1 MNGKIRLEPLAFL
14 KWLVMSLVGVL
25 LWQTFSVQVLNREV
39 YQTQA
44 KNMVT
49 STRNVHA
56 ERGRIMDRNGTVLAD
71 NYRDTTNKMLDYS
84 RIFLHG
90 QLASQVVGK
99 LDFSGRGNMG
109 LERTFDVKLSGVSG
123 IRVGVDGQKAV
134 RVKKTVGD
142 SVKTVIEIQKHE
154 IFTQSR
160 EVAKAEPGLNMVTTI
175 DGNMQEIVE
184 KALKDGVN
192 EFEAKSASA
201 VIVEPYTGEILAMA
215 SYPTFDPNSRT
226 QGVGRMAKNEIV
238 SLSYEPGSTFKVIT
252 AAAAL
257 ENKVVPP
264 TRVFENEGRCW
275 TWNPKSEKICDT
287 HVYGDMD
294 MSEAMVQ
301 SSNIVFAKIAAEVGA
316 DRLYNMARAFGFGM
330 PTSEFFQGEEQG
342 RLLRPYELTRDD
354 RTLKTMGFGHA
365 ISVTPIQM
373 AMAYAAVA
381 NGGVLMEPMIIRE
394 WRDAQGNVVE
404 KNKPKEV
411 RRVISESTAAQ
422 IRSMLYRV
430 VNSGTA
436 KKVVSK
442 KLPDVLFGG
451 KTGTAEKF
459 NQETQKY
466 DRDHQVA
473 SFIGLAP
480 IEDTRYVC
488 LVLVDDPQGKHVG
501 GLTAGPIF
509 RRIMEG
515 IYYHPEASPASY
527 NLAQVK
533 RHNPCDVD
541 FMGATADAAKKL
553 ASDNGCKVA
562 FVGEGTRVVSQNVDY
577 TGEAGVVLSLGE
589 MVASKM
595 PDLKGLSLRDAMEI
609 MGNIRVNVEYEGK
622 GRVVSQSPKP
632 EEMLQK
638 GTTCKLTLKEKG

>member
-1 MNGKIRLEPLAFL
+1 MNNKIKIEPLAFL

-25 LWQTFSVQVLNREV
+25 LWQTFSIQVLNREV
-39 YQTQA
+39 YQTKA

-49 STRNVHA
+49 STRNVYA
-56 ERGRIMDRNGTVLAD
+56 DRGRIMDRNGVVLAD
-71 NYRDTTNKMLDYS
+71 NFRDTTNKIDYS

-99 LDFSGRGNMG
+99 VDFNGHGNMG
-109 LERTFDVKLSGVSG
+109 LERTFDTKLSGISG
-123 IRVGVDGQKAV
+123 IRVGVDGQAV
-134 RVKKTVGD
+134 ETVTSTEGD
-142 SVKTVIEIQKHE
+142 SVKKVRVIVKREIYAR
-154 IFTQSR
+154 TR
-160 EVAKAEPGLNMVTTI
+160 EVAKAEPGLNLVLTI

-201 VIVEPYTGEILAMA
+201 VVVEPYTGEILAMA
-215 SYPTFDPNSRT
+215 SYPTFDPNSKT
-226 QGVGRMAKNEIV
+226 QGVGRMSKNEIV

-257 ENKVVPP
+257 ENKIVPP
-264 TRVFENEGRCW
+264 TRIFENEGRCW

-316 DRLYNMARAFGFGM
+316 EKLYFMARNFGFGM
-330 PTSEFFQGEEQG
+330 PTSEYFQGEEKG
-342 RLLRPYELTRDD
+342 RLLMPYELTRDD

-381 NGGVLMEPMIIRE
+381 NGGVLMEPMIVRE
-394 WRDAQGNVVE
+394 WVDANGNVVE
-404 KNKPKEV
+404 KNKPTEV
-411 RRVISESTAAQ
+411 RRVISESTAAT
-422 IRSMLYRV
+422 IRSMLFRV

-442 KLPDVLFGG
+442 KLPDVFFGG

-480 IEDTRYVC
+480 VENTRYVC

-515 IYYHPEASPASY
+515 IYYHPKISPASY

-533 RHNPCDVD
+533 KSNPCDVD
-541 FMGATADAAKKL
+541 FMGLTADAAKKL
-553 ASDNGCKVA
+553 ASDKGCKVA
-562 FVGEGTRVVSQNVDY
+562 FTGAGVRVVSQNLDV
-577 TGEAGVVLSLGE
+577 TGESGVVLSLGE

-622 GRVVSQSPKP
+622 GRVVAQTPKP
-632 EEMLQK
+632 EELLQK
-638 GTTCKLTLKEKG
+638 GTTCKLTLKERG

>member
-1 MNGKIRLEPLAFL
+1 MNGKIKIEPLAFL

-25 LWQTFSVQVLNREV
+25 LWQTFSIQVLNREV
-39 YQTQA
+39 YQTKA

-49 STRNVHA
+49 STRNVYA
-56 ERGRIMDRNGTVLAD
+56 DRGRIMDRNGVVLAD
-71 NYRDTTNKMLDYS
+71 NFRDTTNKIDYS

-99 LDFSGRGNMG
+99 VDFNGHGNMG
-109 LERTFDVKLSGVSG
+109 LERTFDTKLSGITG
-123 IRVGVDGQKAV
+123 IRVGVDGQAV
-134 RVKKTVGD
+134 ETVTATEGD
-142 SVKTVIEIQKHE
+142 SVKKVKVFVKREIYAR
-154 IFTQSR
+154 TR
-160 EVAKAEPGLNMVTTI
+160 EVAKAEPGLNLVLTI

-201 VIVEPYTGEILAMA
+201 VVVEPYTGEILAMA
-215 SYPTFDPNSRT
+215 SYPTFDPNSKT
-226 QGVGRMAKNEIV
+226 QGVGRMSKNEIV

-257 ENKVVPP
+257 ENKIVSP

-316 DRLYNMARAFGFGM
+316 EKLYFMARNFGFGM
-330 PTSEFFQGEEQG
+330 PTSEYFQGEEKG
-342 RLLRPYELTRDD
+342 RLLMPYELTRDD

-381 NGGVLMEPMIIRE
+381 NGGVLMEPMIVRE
-394 WRDAQGNVVE
+394 WLDANGNVVE
-404 KNKPKEV
+404 KNKPTEV
-411 RRVISESTAAQ
+411 RRVISESTAAT
-422 IRSMLYRV
+422 IRSMLFRV

-442 KLPDVLFGG
+442 KLPDVFFGG

-480 IEDTRYVC
+480 VENTRYVC

-515 IYYHPEASPASY
+515 IYYHPEISPPSY

-533 RHNPCDVD
+533 TSNACDVD
-541 FMGATADAAKKL
+541 FMGLTVDAAKKL
-553 ASDNGCKVA
+553 ASDKGCKVA
-562 FVGEGTRVVSQNVDY
+562 FTGAGVRVVSQNLDV
-577 TGEAGVVLSLGE
+577 TGESGVVLSLGE

-622 GRVVSQSPKP
+622 GRVVAQTPKP
-632 EEMLQK
+632 EELLQK
-638 GTTCKLTLKEKG
+638 GTTCKLTLKERG